1 MLKLARDYNENGSRM
16 TELLETITSDTQ
28 YPAWPAGKAPWAV
41 ERGGSGVLPPE
52 ARASSSSS
60 STKSSSRL
68 RTDLSSSGS
77 KAKIGRLSSDFTPQT
92 EDEVQEMKSVGRKMM
107 EMALRSEHSG
117 LSRDQQDMLLG
128 NIKKILQREERRRN
142 INALNNLM

>member
-1 MLKLARDYNENGSRM
+1 MLKLARDFNENGSRM

-77 KAKIGRLSSDFTPQT
+77 KAKIGRLSSDFYPQT

-117 LSRDQQDMLLG
+117 LSKDQQDLLLG

-142 INALNNLM
+142 IYAHNNLM

>member
-1 MLKLARDYNENGSRM
+1 MARDFNENGSRM

-60 STKSSSRL
+60 SSSTKSSSRL
-68 RTDLSSSGS
+68 RTDLYSSGS
-77 KAKIGRLSSDFTPQT
+77 KAKIGRLSSDFYPQT

-117 LSRDQQDMLLG
+117 LSRDQQDLLLG

-142 INALNNLM
+142 IYAHNNLM

>member
-1 MLKLARDYNENGSRM
+1 MARDFNENGSRM

-68 RTDLSSSGS
+68 RTDLYSSGS
-77 KAKIGRLSSDFTPQT
+77 KAKIGRLSSDFYPQT

-117 LSRDQQDMLLG
+117 LSRDQQDLLLG

-142 INALNNLM
+142 IYAHNNLM